1 MSRERAFLLGGAWGA
16 GLFVA
21 VFFVNDAVKPGY
33 EPVRDFV
40 SEAAIGAGGWV
51 QVANFVVAGALVALS
66 GVGLWRV
73 VGRWT
78 GALVG
83 VVGVGLVAAGVF
95 VSDPVPQDEGTGH
108 GAVHN
113 AVSVAVFAALAA
125 ACFTA
130 ASWRG
135 TRGWR
140 WYCRVTGVAVP
151 LLFVTAGAVTNS
163 SGLWQRVTIVVGW
176 SWLVVVS
183 LRAAA

>member
-1 MSRERAFLLGGAWGA
+1 MSRERALLFGGAWGA

-21 VFFVNDAVKPGY
+21 VVFVNDAVKPGY

-51 QVANFVVAGALVALS
+51 QIANFVVAGTLLALS
-66 GVGLWRV
+66 GVALARV

-78 GALVG
+78 GVLVG
-83 VVGVGLVAAGVF
+83 VVGVGLIAAGVF
-95 VSDPVPQDEGTGH
+95 VSDPVPQDESAWH
-108 GAVHN
+108 GVVHN
-113 AVSVAVFAALAA
+113 VVSVMVFAALTG

-130 ASWRG
+130 ARWRP
-135 TRGWR
+135 TAGWR

-151 LLFVTAGAVTNS
+151 VLFVTAGAVTNT
-163 SGLWQRVTIVVGW
+163 SGFWQRVTIVVGW
-176 SWLVVVS
+176 AWLVVLN